1 MNSCL
6 PPHICEEFAELRDTR
21 IPHTDA
27 SVGDILNLIGDIEE
41 LKPLLERKI
50 THLTTVGDVLDA
62 IVALEREGKAQDS
75 RTASYSTAPEQNGPV
90 SPEMAQAQSEYHE
103 QSKKS
108 RFGEVWGRFC
118 AQVKAVLRAGIDMTF
133 IVDRNGDRVLS
144 MPVIFVVIGL
154 LAWGASLWLLVIG
167 LFLGFRYRIEG
178 ASPVTVDV
186 NDVMDKAANVAD
198 GIRKDFKNDNE

>member
-1 MNSCL
+1 MEKLEKVELVREKCGVSY
-6 PPHICEEFAELRDTR
+6 EEAKN
-21 IPHTDA
+21 A
-27 SVGDILNLIGDIEE
+27 
-41 LKPLLERKI
+41 LEA
-50 THLTTVGDVLDA
+50 HDYDVLDA
-62 IVALEREGKAQDS
+62 IVALEREGKAQDT

-133 IVDRNGDRVLS
+133 IVERNGDRVLS
-144 MPVIFVVIGL
+144 MPVLFVVIGL